1 MHIFVTHSILELTEY
16 FKYYQLSKNVRDPWF
31 ISVPIMMLF
40 IHIQPIN
47 VNKQLKINNPFIMSY
62 VMLPAALHI
71 FSLGSGHAL
80 YLQQPLITVEYAW
93 YPRLIFIWKNLKEF
107 LLTDVG
113 RQKEEK

>member
-1 MHIFVTHSILELTEY
+1 
-16 FKYYQLSKNVRDPWF
+16 
-31 ISVPIMMLF
+31 
-40 IHIQPIN
+40 
-47 VNKQLKINNPFIMSY
+47 MSY

-113 RQKEEK
+113 R